1 MNTIELPYF
10 VVLSIILI
18 MAPFMPS
25 DILIMFD
32 SLLIRVLIVL
42 VLLFLIT
49 VGPTAGIFGLLV
61 VGAIYLER
69 NRRKISYASKKLDLI
84 DVNYPKQ
91 MTVEEESKPQ
101 TTVPVVDFNIPS
113 DPNEIPYMPT
123 EECGSDNFEPVGPT
137 INAKEVLPVIEN
149 GAKANI
155 FFERLGFGHVDGV
168 ESLGEV
174 S

>member
-18 MAPFMPS
+18 MTPFMPS

-32 SLLIRVLIVL
+32 SLLVRIMIVL

-49 VGPTAGIFGLLV
+49 VGPTAGIFGLMV
-61 VGAIYLER
+61 IGAIYLER

-84 DVNYPKQ
+84 DVNFPKQ

-101 TTVPVVDFNIPS
+101 TTLPVVDFNIPS
-113 DPNEIPYMPT
+113 DPNEIPYLPT
-123 EECGSDNFEPVGPT
+123 DECGSDNFEPVAST
-137 INAKEVLPVIEN
+137 INTKEVLPVIEN
-149 GAKANI
+149 GSKADI
-155 FFERLGFGHVDGV
+155 FYERLGFGHVDGV
-168 ESLGEV
+168 QSLGEI
-174 S
+174 

>member
-18 MAPFMPS
+18 MTPFMSS

-32 SLLIRVLIVL
+32 SLIVRIMIVL
-42 VLLFLIT
+42 LLLFLIT

-84 DVNYPKQ
+84 DVNYLKQ

-101 TTVPVVDFNIPS
+101 TTLPVVEFNIPS
-113 DPNEIPYMPT
+113 DPNEMPYLPT
-123 EECGSDNFEPVGPT
+123 EDCGSDNFEPVAST
-137 INAKEVLPVIEN
+137 INSKEVLPVIEN
-149 GAKANI
+149 GSKADI
-155 FFERLGFGHVDGV
+155 FYERLGFGHIDGV
-168 ESLGEV
+168 HSLGEI
-174 S
+174 